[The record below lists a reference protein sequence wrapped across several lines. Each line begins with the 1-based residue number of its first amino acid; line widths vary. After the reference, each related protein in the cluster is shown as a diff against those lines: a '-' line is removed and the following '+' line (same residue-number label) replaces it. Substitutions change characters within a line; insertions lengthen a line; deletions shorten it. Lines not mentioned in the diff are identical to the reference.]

1 MYEDLP
7 DDFKNHYYS
16 NLLWETY
23 NYRKVTKLLGKDN
36 ECKRSRD
43 NLFIDIYEFTPVF
56 RPDGVRPPTFGKFGP
71 AKIKVRY
78 DTLIKNYYVGQ
89 TRFLH
94 YEDVLKYL
102 WKHT

>member
-1 MYEDLP
+1 MCEDLP

-23 NYRKVTKLLGKDN
+23 NYRKVTKLLNKIND
-36 ECKRSRD
+36 CKRLRD
-43 NLFIDIYEFTPVF
+43 NLFIDIYEFTPVL
-56 RPDGVRPPTFGKFGP
+56 RSGSFGKFGP

-78 DTLIKNYYVGQ
+78 DMLIKNYYVGQ
-89 TRFLH
+89 KRFLH

-102 WKHT
+102 WKNT